1 MTAPRRHRAR
11 GGGDATTGAGSAALR
26 GALLIGLAV
35 VLGVI
40 LLGKGFDDGVVASGS
55 DDDGAETG
63 ADDEGPDDPVTEQTT
78 TTTVAARPPSEVL
91 VFALNGF
98 GGAGVAGAA
107 TDQLNAATYQTV
119 PAADVPADQRV
130 QASVVYF
137 ARGFE
142 ADAVGVATTLGLA
155 PTTVM
160 ALPVPAPAQVP
171 GGDVKGA
178 TVIVVLGPDY
188 APPA

>member
-11 GGGDATTGAGSAALR
+11 GGDATTGAGSAALR

-35 VLGVI
+35 VLGII

-55 DDDGAETG
+55 DDD
-63 ADDEGPDDPVTEQTT
+63 DDTEVDAGDGGDDDPITEQATT
-78 TTTVAARPPSEVL
+78 TTLAARPPSEVL

-107 TDQLNAATYQTV
+107 TDQLNTATYQTV

-130 QASVVYF
+130 EASVVYF
-137 ARGFE
+137 ARGFD
-142 ADAVGVATTLGLA
+142 ADAVAVATTLGLA
-155 PTTVM
+155 ATTVM
-160 ALPVPAPAQVP
+160 ALPVPAPLQIP
-171 GGDVKGA
+171 DGDVKGA

-188 APPA
+188 TPPA